1 MKKKCKICGKM
12 FMPKRV
18 DSKFCSNRCSGL
30 NAVRKTRKIKPEN
43 YRLFKKE
50 SELSKWN
57 MNVQI

>member
-50 SELSKWN
+50 SELSK
-57 MNVQI
+57 